1 MAPPRATWRMEINA
15 PQGQRH
21 DNTLPPGAL
30 WKAFRAVQKGE
41 LRAALTSGGS
51 GPYYALICVA
61 DLSFLETG
69 TGTRA
74 VRPTSVVDVPRKANG
89 PRTPPAEAAI
99 VGTLERAGRLA
110 MGSKVRVALTLAGE
124 PIAGVVLLDD
134 LAALEVPATEG
145 AA

>member
-1 MAPPRATWRMEINA
+1 MEINA
-15 PQGQRH
+15 PQGERH

-30 WKAFRAVQKGE
+30 WRAFRAAQKGE

-74 VRPTSVVDVPRKANG
+74 VRPTSVVDAKRTG
-89 PRTPPAEAAI
+89 PRTPPAQAAI
-99 VGTLERAGRLA
+99 ATTLERAGRLA
-110 MGSKVRVALTLAGE
+110 MGSKVRVALTKDGE
-124 PIAGVVLLDD
+124 PIAAVVLLDD
-134 LAALEVPATEG
+134 LAQLEGASATEG